1 MLLNKESQVEPFFI
15 HPLPL
20 ILYYIVLTFLHC
32 WYFRSYTWKVK
43 VSI

>member
-20 ILYYIVLTFLHC
+20 IL
-32 WYFRSYTWKVK
+32 
-43 VSI
+43 